1 VNAEPLEGGEATGP
15 DEAIRVLLKRLGRP
29 HASGGVVVER
39 ASVLAEGADFA
50 KVMEWIVEH
59 DGTPEAAPAT
69 ATRHGLHGSRL
80 HDSGGTAPRV
90 PLRYVLPVAAL
101 A

>member
-1 VNAEPLEGGEATGP
+1 VSTA
-15 DEAIRVLLKRLGRP
+15 EAIDDDAIRALLKRLARP

-50 KVMEWIVEH
+50 VVMEWIADHAGV
-59 DGTPEAAPAT
+59 PEAAAAT
-69 ATRHGLHGSRL
+69 SRRHGLHGSRL

-90 PLRYVLPVAAL
+90 PLRYVLPASAL